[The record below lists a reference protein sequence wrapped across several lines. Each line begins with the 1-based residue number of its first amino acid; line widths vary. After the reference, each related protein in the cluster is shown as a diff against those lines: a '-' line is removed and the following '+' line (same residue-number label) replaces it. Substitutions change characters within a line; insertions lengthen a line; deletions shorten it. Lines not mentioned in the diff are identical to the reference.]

1 MATIRSAS
9 GQTLKFSVQLMLDN
23 APADISEDVVTA
35 IVKKGAEADADAPV
49 LALANVA
56 ERGVDGWALFDISDE
71 DMDIAPGS
79 YTLAIK
85 WARANGETY
94 YPLTEVLVITPRFF
108 D

>member
-1 MATIRSAS
+1 MCGLRRWRAS
-9 GQTLKFSVQLMLDN
+9 

-49 LALANVA
+49 LALANVT

-71 DMDIAPGS
+71 DMDITPGT

-85 WARANGETY
+85 WARNQSG
-94 YPLTEVLVITPRFF
+94 
-108 D
+108 